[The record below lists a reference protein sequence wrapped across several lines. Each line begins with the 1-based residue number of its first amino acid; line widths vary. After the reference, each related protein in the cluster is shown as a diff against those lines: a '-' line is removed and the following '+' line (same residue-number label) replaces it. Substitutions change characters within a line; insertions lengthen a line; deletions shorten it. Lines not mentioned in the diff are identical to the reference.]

1 MRFPFRKKPT
11 VRRRMR
17 PTPVRTRNRRNAPA
31 GTPAWRVQTLLG
43 LMLLGFAGLAWQIIG
58 LQLKQQRLL
67 QSEGLARHV
76 RVLDLPAERGRIF
89 DRHGNIL
96 SNSTPVYALT
106 ANPRI
111 FCPERERW
119 PALERALDIS
129 GETLDKACQ
138 RHADGY
144 FMFIRRQVVPQIAE
158 AVEAL
163 GLPGLSLERE
173 YRRYYPNSPVGAH
186 LLGFTNIDGVGQ
198 EGVELYFDQHLKGAP
213 GRQRVLKDLR
223 GRAVELVELVEP
235 VRPGRDL
242 TLSID
247 QRVQALASTYLEE
260 ALRRHEASSGSV
272 IVLGVPSGELLALV
286 SLPRFNPNNRN
297 SITPENLRN
306 RVLTDPIEPGSIV
319 KPLVVAAAIESGG
332 FELDSS
338 FDTGPG
344 KFKIGGYTISDV
356 QDYGELSLAEVL
368 IKSSNV
374 GTAQL
379 ALELPFEVMA
389 EVFEKAGLG
398 QAALDLPG
406 EYRGRVPRREY
417 PIERASFAYGY
428 GVSASALQ
436 LARAYTVFATDG
448 RLLDLTLEKQP
459 PGHRAAGHR
468 VLRPETVQALRPVL
482 ELAASAKGTA
492 SRAPVPR
499 YRIGG
504 KTGTTRKLVNGRYDA
519 RRYRASFAGI
529 APLENPRFVILVM
542 VDDPR
547 GGRYYGGD
555 VAAPVFS
562 ALAAD
567 LLRLSNIPPARDI

>member
-1 MRFPFRKKPT
+1 MILRLRKRRQPARRPKQPQAR
-11 VRRRMR
+11 VLRRRVVQGS
-17 PTPVRTRNRRNAPA
+17 PT
-31 GTPAWRVQTLLG
+31 WRVHMLLS
-43 LMLLGFAGLAWQIIG
+43 LVLLGFIGLAWQVVD

-67 QSEGLARHV
+67 QSEGQARHV
-76 RVLDLPAERGRIF
+76 RVLTVPAERGRIF
-89 DRHGNIL
+89 DRNGQIL

-106 ANPRI
+106 ADPRT

-119 PALERALDIS
+119 PALEKMLDITTKALDKTCERQA
-129 GETLDKACQ
+129 GG
-138 RHADGY
+138 H

-158 AVEAL
+158 AAL
-163 GLPGLSLERE
+163 ALDLPGLALQRE
-173 YRRYYPNSPVGAH
+173 YRRYYPNSPIGAH

-198 EGVELYFDQHLKGAP
+198 EGIELYFDRHLKGAS

-235 VRPGRDL
+235 MRPGRDL
-242 TLSID
+242 ELSID

-260 ALRRHEASSGSV
+260 AVRRHEAKSGSV
-272 IVLGVPSGELLALV
+272 IVLGVPSGELLASV

-297 SITPENLRN
+297 SITPDNLRN

-319 KPLVVAAAIESGG
+319 KPLVVAAAIESGA
-332 FELDSS
+332 FELASV
-338 FDTGPG
+338 FDTHPG
-344 KFKIGGYTISDV
+344 RIKIGGHTVSDTH
-356 QDYGELSLAEVL
+356 DYGELSLAEVL

-379 ALELPFEVMA
+379 ALELPFETMA
-389 EVFEKAGLG
+389 EVFERAGLG
-398 QAALDLPG
+398 EAALDLPG
-406 EYRGRVPRREY
+406 EYRGEIPHRER

-459 PGHRAAGHR
+459 IGHRAAGRR
-468 VLRPETVQALRPVL
+468 VLRPDTVRAMRPVL
-482 ELAASAKGTA
+482 EAAASSEGTA

-504 KTGTTRKLVNGRYDA
+504 KTGTTHKLIDGRYD
-519 RRYRASFAGI
+519 RERYRASFVGI
-529 APLENPRFVILVM
+529 APLEDPRFVILVL

-547 GGRYYGGD
+547 GKRYYGGD

-567 LLRLSNIPPARDI
+567 LMRLNNIPPARGI